1 MFFHLFTLQK
11 YANNSGFQ
19 KVFPYI
25 GRENPYV
32 ASLFVGCKLFSL
44 MKIMYLC
51 ILYNKERAQ
60 ALHPNLEN
68 NNR

>member
-11 YANNSGFQ
+11 YANNSGIQ

-32 ASLFVGCKLFSL
+32 ASLFVGCGLFSL

-51 ILYNKERAQ
+51 ILYK
-60 ALHPNLEN
+60 
-68 NNR
+68 